1 MRNCAAVS
9 PRPTSDIILTLFT
22 LPLSSVLLLFLV
34 RVSPRSCSFAP
45 RSCLRVRRTQN
56 TNKKHWREKKKL
68 SGVMQ
73 TLTQIVR
80 YYSCTTS
87 TLFFIFLFHCSPP
100 LCFLNCSQRS
110 LMTPTA
116 ASGICMIYLLRKCC
130 TLQRT
135 CAALRYRFALLYK
148 MCNKIS
154 AKKLFCIKIPC
165 AASTATGRE

>member
-1 MRNCAAVS
+1 M
-9 PRPTSDIILTLFT
+9 
-22 LPLSSVLLLFLV
+22 LPFPLALLLSLFL
-34 RVSPRSCSFAP
+34 RYSHYLFHLSCFWYSFVSAPRSCSFAP
-45 RSCLRVRRTQN
+45 RSCLRVRRTTN
-56 TNKKHWREKKKL
+56 THKN
-68 SGVMQ
+68 Q
-73 TLTQIVR
+73 ILTQIVR
-80 YYSCTTS
+80 YYSCTAS
-87 TLFFIFLFHCSPP
+87 TLFFYFIGSPP
-100 LCFLNCSQRS
+100 LCPLNCSQRL